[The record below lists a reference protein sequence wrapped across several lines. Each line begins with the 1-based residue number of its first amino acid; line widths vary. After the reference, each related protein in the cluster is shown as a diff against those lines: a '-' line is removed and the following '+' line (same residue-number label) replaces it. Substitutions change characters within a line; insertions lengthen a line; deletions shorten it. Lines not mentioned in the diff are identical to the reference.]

1 MTPFVF
7 SQPQFVWTLCVFTAC
22 SFLFL
27 LSAFWLCRKQPARL
41 LDSLCLCQ
49 QTACDEEGV
58 RLAFGKSSSANLDPS
73 EEEIDRYFKHK
84 QSHNIEHARHL
95 GSLLEEDI
103 LSFRPELEYS
113 YLTSWELN
121 HVRMLYLFVTEDCVR
136 HFIKDSILLN
146 LVLAQINDILSLRL
160 PDFYNYGNFSQYRSY
175 TVYKMCLDENR
186 HSFPEEK
193 AVQIGRC
200 WAKMIGKPDDEHL
213 SLIGSKFYLM
223 MKSRCE
229 QRLLNTSF
237 TCI

>member
-1 MTPFVF
+1 M
-7 SQPQFVWTLCVFTAC
+7 
-22 SFLFL
+22 
-27 LSAFWLCRKQPARL
+27 
-41 LDSLCLCQ
+41 
-49 QTACDEEGV
+49 G
-58 RLAFGKSSSANLDPS
+58 
-73 EEEIDRYFKHK
+73 
-84 QSHNIEHARHL
+84 
-95 GSLLEEDI
+95 EDI

-136 HFIKDSILLN
+136 HFIRIPSFSN